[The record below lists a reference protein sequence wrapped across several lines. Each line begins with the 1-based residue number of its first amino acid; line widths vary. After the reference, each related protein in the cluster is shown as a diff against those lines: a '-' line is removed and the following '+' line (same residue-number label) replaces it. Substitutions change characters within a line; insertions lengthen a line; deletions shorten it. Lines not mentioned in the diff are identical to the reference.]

1 MCIKTSESISKISS
15 ALIKAQQEIKVAIYD
30 ATNPHFRSKY
40 ASLGSVVE
48 ACKEALN
55 KNKIVFIQGSHSDKE
70 LPKMIC
76 VTTRLLHES
85 GEYIEDTIAVP
96 YVQDTPQALGSSL
109 TYARRYG
116 LSALLGIVSDEDD
129 DGNSGSV
136 EAPKPLDPPKPKK
149 PSKLE
154 KQKTLSNLAIKAG
167 VKDANDFS
175 QLVKSL
181 IGKEIAKSSDL
192 SEQELDTLISILEE
206 EYANK

>member
-1 MCIKTSESISKISS
+1 MCIKTSDSIKELSK
-15 ALIKAQQEIKVAIYD
+15 ALIKAQSEIRVAVYD
-30 ATNPHFRSKY
+30 ASNPHFKSRY

-55 KNKIVFIQGSHSDKE
+55 KNGIVFIQGSHADKD
-70 LPKMIC
+70 LPKMVC
-76 VTTRLLHES
+76 VTTRLIHSS
-85 GEYIEDTIAVP
+85 GEYLEDTIAVP

-116 LSALLGIVSDEDD
+116 LSSLLGIVSDEDD

-136 EAPKPLDPPKPKK
+136 EAPKPLDPPKPRK

-167 VKDANDFS
+167 VKDAKDFS
-175 QLVKSL
+175 ELVKSL
-181 IGKEIAKSSDL
+181 IGKEVAKSSDL
-192 SEQELDTLISILEE
+192 SEQELDALIQILEE
-206 EYANK
+206 EYGSK

>member
-1 MCIKTSESISKISS
+1 MCIKTSDSIAKISA
-15 ALIKAQQEIKVAIYD
+15 ALIKAQQEIKVAVFD
-30 ATNPHFRSKY
+30 ASNPHFKSRY

-55 KNKIVFIQGSHSDKE
+55 KNKIVFMQGAHSDKD
-70 LPKMIC
+70 LPKM
-76 VTTRLLHES
+76 VSVSTRLIHES
-85 GEYIEDTIAVP
+85 GEYIEDTISVP
-96 YVQDTPQALGSSL
+96 YAQDTPQAYGSSL

-129 DGNSGSV
+129 DGNSGS
-136 EAPKPLDPPKPKK
+136 EAPRAIEPPKPRK

-154 KQKTLSNLAIKAG
+154 KQKILSNLAIKAG

>member
-15 ALIKAQQEIKVAIYD
+15 ALIKAQQEIKVAMFD
-30 ATNPHFRSKY
+30 ASNPHFKSRY

-55 KNKIVFIQGSHSDKE
+55 KNKIVFMQGAHSDKD
-70 LPKMIC
+70 LPKM
-76 VTTRLLHES
+76 VSVSTRLIHES
-85 GEYIEDTIAVP
+85 GEYIEDTISVP
-96 YVQDTPQALGSSL
+96 YAQDTPQAYGSSL

-129 DGNSGSV
+129 DGNSGS
-136 EAPKPLDPPKPKK
+136 ETPRAIEPPKPRK
-149 PSKLE
+149 PTKLE
-154 KQKTLSNLAIKAG
+154 KQKILSNLAIKAG

>member
-15 ALIKAQQEIKVAIYD
+15 ALIKAQSEIKVAIYD

-55 KNKIVFIQGSHSDKE
+55 KNKIVFLQGSHADKD

-129 DGNSGSV
+129 DGNSGSNLPQ
-136 EAPKPLDPPKPKK
+136 PKPITPPAPRKPTKT
-149 PSKLE
+149 E
-154 KQKTLSNLAIKAG
+154 KQKILSNLAIKAG
-167 VKDANDFS
+167 CKSADDFKT
-175 QLVKSL
+175 LMTGL
-181 IGKEIAKSSDL
+181 INRPVTKSSDMDD
-192 SEQELDTLISILEE
+192 SELDFAIGELEK
-206 EYANK
+206 EYGK